1 MRAHALVVL
10 ASLLIPAVA
19 FAAPPPAAPA
29 ASAPGHDPNN
39 VIGISEAMEAV
50 VDGDVKY
57 VAKDFAGAMESY
69 KKAVKIQ
76 PKNPLGHLRMGAL
89 HLQAG
94 NLAEA
99 ETAWNQADSVA
110 DPVPQIKV
118 KVLFA
123 LADLRERM
131 KKWDDA
137 KAAWQRYGEYVAKH
151 PDAGSGPTA
160 AARGLAIDDMTKQDK
175 AYDVVRERIAAEK
188 AEKAGPPKAAGQA
201 APTPAAAPKK

>member
-1 MRAHALVVL
+1 MRAHVFLIL
-10 ASLLIPAVA
+10 ASLLVPSVA
-19 FAAPPPAAPA
+19 LAAPPAAAPA
-29 ASAPGHDPNN
+29 APGAPSPGHDPNN
-39 VIGISEAMEAV
+39 VLGISETMEAI

-57 VAKDFAGAMESY
+57 VAKDFAGAMEAY
-69 KKAVKIQ
+69 KKAVKLQ
-76 PKNPLGHLRMGAL
+76 PKNPLGHLRIGAV

-94 NLAEA
+94 SLAEA

-110 DPVPQIKV
+110 DPVPQIKA

-137 KAAWQRYGEYVAKH
+137 KASWQRYGEYVAKH
-151 PDAGSGPTA
+151 PEAGFGPTA
-160 AARGLAIDDMTKQDK
+160 AARGLAIEDMTKQDK

-188 AEKAGPPKAAGQA
+188 AEKAA
-201 APTPAAAPKK
+201 PAAAPKK

>member
-1 MRAHALVVL
+1 MRARVLVIL
-10 ASLLIPAVA
+10 ASLLFPS
-19 FAAPPPAAPA
+19 AALAAGGA
-29 ASAPGHDPNN
+29 AGSAPGHDPNN
-39 VIGISEAMEAV
+39 IVGISEAMEAI

-57 VAKDFAGAMESY
+57 VAKDFAGAMDSY
-69 KKAVKIQ
+69 KKAAKLQ
-76 PKNPLGHLRMGAL
+76 PKNPLGQFRMGQVQ
-89 HLQAG
+89 LQSG
-94 NLAEA
+94 NLEGA

-110 DPVPQIKV
+110 DAVPQIKA

-151 PDAGSGPTA
+151 ADTGYGPTA
-160 AARGLAIDDMTKQDK
+160 AARALAIDDMVKQDK

-188 AEKAGPPKAAGQA
+188 AEKAAPPAAQ
-201 APTPAAAPKK
+201 AAPKK